1 MTIAKWPESPYH
13 AHTYR
18 DRGKVMADAPR
29 LFGTRAVVTGA
40 ADGIGEAIARIFVKQ
55 GASVF
60 AVDGR
65 DTNVDRQFGS
75 LRGVTPHVANIRD
88 EESARAVLDAA
99 EDALDGLD
107 VVVINTLLQTKTPIA
122 DSDTAELDSF
132 LDQRIRVYSA
142 VARGALPLLER
153 SPAGRIV
160 SVGCIRSAFAT
171 AGEEADRRAEQA
183 LGELTQTLAA
193 EAGPDGITVNYI
205 QPGAI
210 MTPDSRRIFS
220 ENKDLR
226 DHCIRRSA
234 ARRLGEP
241 VDIAKVALFL
251 ASDDAVF
258 VSGTGIRVNGGSAA
272 V

>member
-1 MTIAKWPESPYH
+1 
-13 AHTYR
+13 
-18 DRGKVMADAPR
+18 MADAPR

-40 ADGIGEAIARIFVKQ
+40 ADGIGEAIVRIFVKQ

-60 AVDGR
+60 AVDGF
-65 DTNVDRQFGS
+65 DTNVDRQFGN
-75 LRGVTPHVANIRD
+75 LRGVTPHIGNIREEEGLRTALSAAD
-88 EESARAVLDAA
+88 E
-99 EDALDGLD
+99 ALNGLD
-107 VVVINTLLQTKTPIA
+107 VVVINAALQTKRPIA
-122 DSDTAELDSF
+122 DSDSAELERF
-132 LDQRIRVYSA
+132 LDQRIRIYSS
-142 VARGALPLLER
+142 VARAALPLLER

-160 SVGCIRSAFAT
+160 AIGCIRSAFAT
-171 AGEEADRRAEQA
+171 AGEEAMRRSEVA
-183 LGELTQTLAA
+183 LAELTQTLAG

-220 ENKDLR
+220 DKKDLR

-258 VSGTGIRVNGGSAA
+258 VSGTGIRVNGGS